1 MATITFPSSPKPS
14 GMQWRLVMPAQNNV
28 SGWTGQRQ
36 VLASNRG
43 WWECSVTL
51 PPIVGRAAARPWKSF
66 IAQARGMANDFRV
79 PVDPTPQSALTNT
92 VLVQGAGQIG
102 RSIVTDGWPNSTTV
116 LSAGDYVTIGDQLL
130 QLTANVTSNGSG
142 VATLTFEPPIRTAPA
157 DNAPVE
163 YKNPYA
169 LMYFV
174 EEPMQSVGLADVYT
188 IGFELREAF

>member
-1 MATITFPSSPKPS
+1 MATITFPSDPKPS
-14 GMQWRLVMPAQNNV
+14 GMQWKMVMPSQNNV

-43 WWECSVTL
+43 WWECSFAL
-51 PPIVGRAAARPWKSF
+51 PPIVGRAAAKPWKSF

-79 PVDPTPQSALTNT
+79 PVDPTPQSALANT
-92 VLVQGAGQIG
+92 VLVRGAGQTG
-102 RSIVTDGWPNSTTV
+102 RSIVTDGWPTSATP
-116 LSAGDYVTIGDQLL
+116 LSAGDYVTIEDQLL
-130 QLTANVTSNGSG
+130 QLTASVTSDGSG
-142 VATLTFEPPIRTAPA
+142 IATLTFEPPIRSAPA
-157 DNAPVE
+157 DYTSVE

>member
-1 MATITFPSSPKPS
+1 MATITFPSNPKPA
-14 GMQWRLVMPAQNNV
+14 GMQWRLIMPAQNNV

-36 VLASNRG
+36 VIASNRG
-43 WWECSVTL
+43 WWECSVAL

-66 IAQARGMANDFRV
+66 IAQARGMTNDFQV
-79 PVDPTPQSALTNT
+79 PVDPTPQSALANT
-92 VLVQGAGQIG
+92 VLVQGAGQTG

-116 LSAGDYVTIGDQLL
+116 LSAGDFVTINNQLL

-142 VATLTFEPPIRTAPA
+142 VATLTFEPPIRTAPS

>member
-1 MATITFPSSPKPS
+1 MATITFPTNYNAAE
-14 GMQWRLVMPAQNNV
+14 MQWKLVMPSQANV

-36 VLASNRG
+36 VIASNRG
-43 WWECSVTL
+43 WWECQFT
-51 PPIVGRAAARPWKSF
+51 PPPLVGRDAIRPWRSF
-66 IAQARGMANDFRV
+66 IAQARGSANNFQVLAHPR
-79 PVDPTPQSALTNT
+79 PQSTLANT
-92 VLVQGAGQIG
+92 VLVQGAGQTG

-130 QLTANVTSNGSG
+130 QLTSDVTSNGSG
-142 VATLTFEPPIRTAPA
+142 VATLTFEPPIRSAPA

-174 EEPMQSVGLADVYT
+174 EEPVIGVTVGDVHT
-188 IGFELREAF
+188 LSLNLRESF

>member
-36 VLASNRG
+36 VIASNRG
-43 WWECSVTL
+43 WWECSVAF
-51 PPIVGRAAARPWKSF
+51 PPIVGRTAARPWKSF
-66 IAQARGMANDFRV
+66 IAQARGLANDFRV
-79 PVDPTPQSALTNT
+79 PVDPTPQSALPNT
-92 VLVQGAGQIG
+92 VLVQGAGQTG

-116 LSAGDYVTIGDQLL
+116 LSAGDYVTINDQLL

-142 VATLTFEPPIRTAPA
+142 VATLNFEPPIRVAPS
-157 DNAPVE
+157 DNTSVE

>member
-14 GMQWRLVMPAQNNV
+14 GMQWRLVMPSQNNV

-36 VLASNRG
+36 VIASNRG
-43 WWECSVTL
+43 WWECIFTL
-51 PPIVGRAAARPWKSF
+51 PPVVGRAAINPWRSF

-79 PVDPTPQSALTNT
+79 PVHPNPQSTLSNT
-92 VLVQGAGQIG
+92 VLVQGGGQTG

-116 LSAGDYVTIGDQLL
+116 LFAGDYVTIGDQLL

-142 VATLTFEPPIRTAPA
+142 VATLAFEPPIRKAPA

-169 LMYFV
+169 LMYFT
-174 EEPMQSVGLADVYT
+174 EEPTLSAEIGDVYT
-188 IGFELREAF
+188 LSFQFRESF

>member
-92 VLVQGAGQIG
+92 VLVQGAGQTG